1 MKLFKKIAM
10 CAMCLALALPVLAG
24 CGGGSALSAY
34 DKEGNRTVKILV
46 HVAAS
51 SEEGIAYKKRVD
63 AFNEYYRD
71 QKIKASI
78 EFKARSSGATGY
90 ETELTNLMN
99 GGRMPDIITFDAP
112 NAWNYAGTYLAPMD
126 EYVSQAT
133 VNDIPEVSRNYG
145 ADGKLYGLP
154 IQESSAGIYYNKDIM
169 RRAGVLDEIQNYTV
183 QNPWTFEQFK
193 SVCQRIKD
201 SGVLASGGYPVD
213 MRLYA
218 TEDETATYLLYPFV
232 MATGGKMLSDD
243 GKTAK
248 GYLNSEQSVKGFRF
262 LKDIESAGYTSYGID
277 KDGFF
282 TGKHAMYLSSGWT
295 IPDIKNKY
303 RETFPNEE
311 SWGILPYPKDVAAV
325 SPTASWSFGMA
336 NIDRGDKESV
346 IKLLEWMVTPASSAA
361 ITTATGMIPARTSVV
376 TDNPYAAGSAEKVLY
391 DQLVTTGKK
400 RPDTA
405 AYSTF
410 SSAFANVIIGLKNSD
425 DVQNVVKS
433 QTDALQADLDLFF
446 S

>member
-1 MKLFKKIAM
+1 
-10 CAMCLALALPVLAG
+10 
-24 CGGGSALSAY
+24 
-34 DKEGNRTVKILV
+34 
-46 HVAAS
+46 
-51 SEEGIAYKKRVD
+51 
-63 AFNEYYRD
+63 
-71 QKIKASI
+71 
-78 EFKARSSGATGY
+78 
-90 ETELTNLMN
+90 
-99 GGRMPDIITFDAP
+99 
-112 NAWNYAGTYLAPMD
+112 YA
-126 EYVSQAT
+126 
-133 VNDIPEVSRNYG
+133 
-145 ADGKLYGLP
+145 
-154 IQESSAGIYYNKDIM
+154 
-169 RRAGVLDEIQNYTV
+169 
-183 QNPWTFEQFK
+183 
-193 SVCQRIKD
+193 
-201 SGVLASGGYPVD
+201 VD

-218 TEDETATYLLYPFV
+218 TEDETATYLLYPFI

-248 GYLNSEQSVKGFRF
+248 GYLNSDQSVKGFQF
-262 LKDIESAGYTSYGID
+262 LKDLESAGYTSYGID

-303 RETFPNEE
+303 SQTFPTED

-346 IKLLEWMVTPASSAA
+346 VKLLEWMVTPASSAA

-410 SSAFANVIIGLKNSD
+410 SSAFANVIIGLKNNNN
-425 DVQNVVKS
+425 VQSVVKS